1 MILIFRII
9 IYPMLLTS
17 MVMAYNTLGI
27 GVNVSNPLQSATFYH
42 NNIYYGVD
50 FLHISIS
57 PTSITETDYAD
68 SWQSD
73 VTDTYDGQVS
83 VNLLMPRLGFRSHG
97 KTWKIKPLGNE
108 EDGNYPIN
116 MGRVHT
122 YNQIEGYLMIPMI
135 KTSGDLKLS
144 SDAED
149 EIKDALDLMG
159 FKVSHC
165 VQYNFTSQLS
175 LVAEVGLNWIFWDKS
190 TEYENQYSSYT
201 KKYEDTLNA
210 NLSMTYTK
218 MSLHFKLK

>member
-1 MILIFRII
+1 
-9 IYPMLLTS
+9 MLLTS

-57 PTSITETDYAD
+57 STNIVETDYS

-73 VTDTYDGQVS
+73 ETDTNDGHQS
-83 VNLLMPRLGFRSHG
+83 VNLIIPRLGLRSG
-97 KTWKIKPLGNE
+97 DKTWKINPLGNE
-108 EDGNYPIN
+108 KDGNSPFN

-122 YNQIEGYLMIPMI
+122 YNQIEGYLIIPI
-135 KTSGDLKLS
+135 INTSGDLKLS

-149 EIKDALDLMG
+149 EIKDVLDLMG

-175 LVAEVGLNWIFWDKS
+175 LVAEVGLNWIFWDNS
-190 TEYENQYSSYT
+190 TESENQYESYT
-201 KKYEDTLNA
+201 RKYEDRLSA
-210 NLSMTYTK
+210 NLGMTYTK
-218 MSLHFKLK
+218 LSLHFKLK